1 MRNYWETASL
11 GLSSAIVC
19 GFLCSSW
26 SSPPQFGVYPN
37 SVRYFNLTVFLK
49 GWMQRAACERSPS
62 GIAEANW
69 FHMSVIRSD
78 AVPASIEVLS
88 IARRSERVTHE
99 QWEKKELSDFINMT
113 SSWEKWA
120 EVDSWVFGSLFF
132 FFFFLL
138 FFLPSGDVNRFFL
151 PYLLLLFAFH
161 ECLGSNRTSHAAL
174 RLHKQ
179 WNAFIVVF
187 QNKTASF
194 RCYCGR
200 WQVWCVSCPARRCS
214 NWQYMWT
221 IRSWKDIK
229 VVRLERP

>member
-37 SVRYFNLTVFLK
+37 GVRYLNLTVFLK

-132 FFFFLL
+132 FFSFFI
-138 FFLPSGDVNRFFL
+138 DDWTHRRCKQV
-151 PYLLLLFAFH
+151 LFAIFASPV
-161 ECLGSNRTSHAAL
+161 CISRML
-174 RLHKQ
+174 RLKSHLTRSVEIAQ
-179 WNAFIVVF
+179 AMECFH
-187 QNKTASF
+187 
-194 RCYCGR
+194 
-200 WQVWCVSCPARRCS
+200 SCLS
-214 NWQYMWT
+214 
-221 IRSWKDIK
+221 K
-229 VVRLERP
+229 